1 MNKIMIVAGCLLG
14 LALACIPAYAS
25 PTNKKIT
32 LSCNITAGTDMI
44 TGTAMVTLCDSAL
57 CDGQTFSCDPV
68 DCDSSGVTAP
78 ISITVACDSLTF
90 KVAGFQEVI
99 DAKDYA
105 VDANTAGPGNIIGT
119 GGSDV
124 INALGGKGYKV
135 QINTDPG
142 FVTDSVA
149 LTIK

>member
-25 PTNKKIT
+25 PTDKKIT
-32 LSCNITAGTDMI
+32 LSCNITAGTDII
-44 TGTAMVTLCDSAL
+44 TGTAMVTVCDSAL
-57 CDGQTFSCDPV
+57 CDGQTVLCDPV

-78 ISITVACDSLTF
+78 ISITVACDSLIF
-90 KVAGFQEVI
+90 KVAGFHEVI
-99 DAKDYA
+99 RATDYA
-105 VDANTAGPGNIIGT
+105 GNVIDT